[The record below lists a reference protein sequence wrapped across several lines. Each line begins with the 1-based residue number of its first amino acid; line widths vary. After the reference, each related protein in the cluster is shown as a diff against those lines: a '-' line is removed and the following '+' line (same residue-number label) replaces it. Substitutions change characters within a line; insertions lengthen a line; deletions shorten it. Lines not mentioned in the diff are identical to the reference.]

1 MKIAASDFDGT
12 LYRNGTVTEE
22 EKNAIARW
30 RKNGNL
36 FGIIT
41 GRSYGFIKEDVDR
54 FRPEYDF
61 IISTNGAVI
70 RDGEGKVLAEH
81 RAEHTH
87 AKEILDMAVAH
98 NAMYFEIMYLDSN
111 HRRVVD
117 FRSENDPL
125 VIREEVLYEAD
136 YFHQLSCTIPK
147 IEAAMALT
155 DEINEK
161 FGETLTAYCLVD
173 PAGNKA
179 NIDVVKKGVS
189 KASALYTL
197 AQLKNVAKENMI
209 TVGDNYN
216 DIPMVRE
223 FDGYVMASAFE
234 GVRALANR
242 TCETLCDILL

>member
-22 EKNAIARW
+22 EKEAISKW

-70 RDGEGKVLAEH
+70 RDGDGNVLCEH
-81 RAEHTH
+81 RAPHTH
-87 AKEILDMAVAH
+87 AKEILDLALE
-98 NAMYFEIMYLDSN
+98 NNPLYFEIMYLDSN
-111 HRRVVD
+111 HRRVVE
-117 FRSENDPL
+117 FRKESDPL
-125 VIREEVLYEAD
+125 ILKEEVLYEAD
-136 YFHQLSCTIPK
+136 YFHQLSCTIPG
-147 IEAAMALT
+147 IDVAMALT
-155 DEINEK
+155 DKINDL

-173 PAGNKA
+173 TARNTA
-179 NIDVVKKGVS
+179 NIDVVEKGVS

-197 AQLKNVAKENMI
+197 AKLKNVTREDVI

-216 DIPMVRE
+216 DIPMIKE
-223 FDGYVMASAFE
+223 FDGYIMASAYE
-234 GVRALANR
+234 GVRALANK
-242 TCETLCDILL
+242 TCKTLCEILL